1 MNTLWRETR
10 HALSG
15 PTSADRISAWSGH
28 QVHRRPIGLGQ
39 SQYQKSSV
47 VTFVSIA
54 AKTFRRDPG
63 I

>member
-28 QVHRRPIGLGQ
+28 QVHRRPDRPRAE
-39 SQYQKSSV
+39 SV
-47 VTFVSIA
+47 SKIERGDLCQH
-54 AKTFRRDPG
+54 RREDLSTRPRN
-63 I
+63 